1 VLVVEEQLP
10 SLIQKMLTTTIERH
24 PPTFPWEY
32 ESDSDLD
39 YDVQD
44 KAVDENINAE
54 NQTQEDR

>member
-32 ESDSDLD
+32 EPDSDLD
-39 YDVQD
+39 YDVRD
-44 KAVDENINAE
+44 KAVDKTTNVE
-54 NQTQEDR
+54 NQTEEDR